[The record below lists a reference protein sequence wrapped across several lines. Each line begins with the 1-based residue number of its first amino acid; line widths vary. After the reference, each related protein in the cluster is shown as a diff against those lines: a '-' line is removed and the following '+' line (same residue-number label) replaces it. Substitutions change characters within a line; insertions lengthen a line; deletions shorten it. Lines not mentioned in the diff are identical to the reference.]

1 MSLIQEIEKQ
11 LNDLP
16 LEKQDEVLDFI
27 AFLRQRTAASQKTNR
42 PSLKTHPAFGAWQKR
57 DLDAIAYQQELRAE
71 WGEG

>member
-1 MSLIQEIEKQ
+1 MSLLEEIEKQ

-27 AFLRQRTAASQKTNR
+27 AFLRQRTATSQKEKQR
-42 PSLKTHPAFGAWQKR
+42 SLKKHPAFGAWQNR
-57 DLDAIAYQQELRAE
+57 HIDAIAYQQEIRAE

>member
-1 MSLIQEIEKQ
+1 MSLLEEIEKQ

-27 AFLRQRTAASQKTNR
+27 AFLRQRTTTSQKKKQR
-42 PSLKTHPAFGAWQKR
+42 SLKTHPAFGVWQNR
-57 DLDAIAYQQELRAE
+57 QLDAIAYQQDLRAE